1 MRRTLVGMVFV
12 GTLVTSAWAA
22 NLDTLQGMEKQAGK
36 VGAPSLDLG
45 ASQAKALCI
54 CHLPGGSS
62 RLGFVFQFAT
72 STGPQR
78 VQIECNCGIPT
89 YDQQSGVRTD
99 AFSCDELGGQFWE
112 IVK

>member
-1 MRRTLVGMVFV
+1 MSRTLVGMVFV

-22 NLDTLQGMEKQAGK
+22 NLDTLQGMEKQAAK
-36 VGAPSLDLG
+36 IGAPTLDLG

-72 STGPQR
+72 STGPQE